1 MWSFS
6 PSLPTSLSL
15 PHSPYLTPPSAEN
28 AFSWLLS
35 SSSQW
40 QELHHG
46 NRDGAPCVGCLLT
59 MHFQALP
66 LRPALC
72 TPGMLIQGQWRWNSV
87 FVSHSRLHDNS
98 RPSWFTRDPQKNTS
112 QLWRACIALPW
123 NLSSD
128 LSILFGRLM
137 KPMSLQRIWCLWPPK
152 VSALM
157 YTCAH
162 MRAETR

>member
-98 RPSWFTRDPQKNTS
+98 RPSWFTRDPQKTHLS
-112 QLWRACIALPW
+112 CEEHVLLFHGIWVQISASSLGGLWSPW
-123 NLSSD
+123 ASRGSDASD
-128 LSILFGRLM
+128 LRRYLHSCTHVR
-137 KPMSLQRIWCLWPPK
+137 
-152 VSALM
+152 
-157 YTCAH
+157 